1 MLLNPLVFRAGI
13 LRYASGVLPTN
24 VGLPYSLGHVL
35 LVGHYISVQKDF

>member
-1 MLLNPLVFRAGI
+1 MLLNPLVFRAGT
-13 LRYASGVLPTN
+13 LRYAGVLLTN